1 MSNQITAP
9 AGSATQKKEQTPVK
23 VVYCL
28 YARKSTESE
37 EQQILSI
44 ESQVKEMLKIAE
56 RDGLEIA
63 DIRRESH
70 SAKDSGQR
78 PVFVELLKD
87 IRVGK
92 FNGVLTWAPDR
103 LSRNAG
109 DLGSLVVLMDQ
120 KLLVKIRTFSQEFS
134 NSPSEKFMLM
144 IMCSQAKLEND
155 NKSENVK
162 RGLRTRCEMGLRPG
176 VAPTGYF
183 NEKRVD
189 KKCQVI
195 VDPERAPIIKQIFE
209 KVAYEQWTGRRIYH
223 WLRHDLDFK
232 TKTGKYVSLG
242 NIYII
247 LRSTFYYGVFE
258 YPEGSGNWYTGVH
271 TSLISKDLY
280 DKVQTQL
287 IRSEIKK
294 KNREFAFARLIACGL
309 CGSSMCAS
317 EKFKSLKN
325 GTVHRYIY
333 YGCTRGLDKACKAGY
348 IKEEEILQQLIE
360 IVDALDMNELGIRH
374 KFKDEVARYGKFRKM
389 VLGKDK
395 ESTDG
400 LNNDADLRTYV
411 KYLLSEGTI
420 LEKRDVLANLKS
432 KLIFQGGKIV
442 LKN

>member
-1 MSNQITAP
+1 MAP
-9 AGSATQKKEQTPVK
+9 EGAATRTKEQGPVK

-37 EQQILSI
+37 EQQVLSI

-87 IRVGK
+87 IREGK

-109 DLGSLVVLMDQ
+109 DLGSLVDLMDQ
-120 KLLVKIRTFSQEFS
+120 KLLVNIRTFSQTFS

-183 NEKRVD
+183 NEKRLD
-189 KKCQVI
+189 RKCQVI
-195 VDPERAPIIKQIFE
+195 VDPERAPLIKQMFE
-209 KVAYEQWTGRRIYH
+209 KVAYEQWTGRHIYH

-232 TKTGKYVSLG
+232 TKTGKYISLG
-242 NIYII
+242 NIYLI
-247 LRSTFYYGVFE
+247 LRATFYYGVFE

-271 TSLISKDLY
+271 TPLISKDLY

-317 EKFKSLKN
+317 EKFKQQKN
-325 GTVHRYIY
+325 GNVHRYIY
-333 YGCTRGLDKACKAGY
+333 YGCSRGLDKTCKAGY
-348 IKEEEILQQLIE
+348 IKEEEILRQLIE
-360 IVDALDMNELGIRH
+360 IVDTLDMNELGIRH
-374 KFKDEVARYGKFRKM
+374 KFRDEVARYGKFRKM

-395 ESTDG
+395 ETADG

-432 KLIFQGGKIV
+432 RLVFRDEKIS
-442 LKN
+442 LQK